1 MRAFVAAAVAG
12 TMFAGS
18 AFASDP
24 FNGQGWQRSRPP
36 AAIAYFKLP
45 LQASKSDKVS
55 YGLALT
61 APTPRRYGNVP
72 LLMGEAPKLLDLRF
86 NGAIPNTL
94 RLGEQPVWSMTPAGG
109 VDGQRRRRAAAS
121 SGRRALEL
129 GPRPRAYRRDRV
141 RRLHPGQKRMPR
153 HQYDDRRLCRT
164 CKLN

>member
-1 MRAFVAAAVAG
+1 MRAFVAAAVAA

-18 AFASDP
+18 AFASDA

-45 LQASKSDKVS
+45 LQASKSDRVS

-72 LLMGEAPKLLDLRF
+72 LLMGDAPKLLDLRF

-109 VDGQRRRRAAAS
+109 VDGQRRHLVGGLLNWGLGLALTAATVYGVYTLVKKECPAIS
-121 SGRRALEL
+121 TATGGCVEPA
-129 GPRPRAYRRDRV
+129 
-141 RRLHPGQKRMPR
+141 
-153 HQYDDRRLCRT
+153 
-164 CKLN
+164 N

>member
-1 MRAFVAAAVAG
+1 MRTFVAAAVAA
-12 TMFAGS
+12 TMIAGS
-18 AFASDP
+18 AVASDP

-61 APTPRRYGNVP
+61 APTPRRYGSTP

-86 NGAIPNTL
+86 NGALPNSL

-109 VDGQRRRRAAAS
+109 VDGEQRHLVGGLLNWGLGLALTAAAVYGVYTLLKKECPAIS
-121 SGRRALEL
+121 TTTGGCVEPA
-129 GPRPRAYRRDRV
+129 
-141 RRLHPGQKRMPR
+141 
-153 HQYDDRRLCRT
+153 
-164 CKLN
+164 N

>member
-1 MRAFVAAAVAG
+1 MRTFVAAAVAA

-18 AFASDP
+18 AVASDP

-45 LQASKSDKVS
+45 LQASKSDMAS

-61 APTPRRYGNVP
+61 APTPRRYGNTP
-72 LLMGEAPKLLDLRF
+72 QLMGDAPKLLDLRF

-109 VDGQRRRRAAAS
+109 VDGERRHLVGGLLNWGLGLALTAAAVYGVYTLLKKECPAIS
-121 SGRRALEL
+121 TTTGGCVEPA
-129 GPRPRAYRRDRV
+129 
-141 RRLHPGQKRMPR
+141 K
-153 HQYDDRRLCRT
+153 
-164 CKLN
+164 

>member
-1 MRAFVAAAVAG
+1 MRAFVAAAVAA
-12 TMFAGS
+12 TMFVGS

-45 LQASKSDKVS
+45 LQASRSAAVS

-109 VDGQRRRRAAAS
+109 VDGERRHLVGGLLNWGLGLALTAAAVYGVYTLLKKECPAIS
-121 SGRRALEL
+121 TTTGGCVEPA
-129 GPRPRAYRRDRV
+129 
-141 RRLHPGQKRMPR
+141 
-153 HQYDDRRLCRT
+153 
-164 CKLN
+164 N

>member
-1 MRAFVAAAVAG
+1 MRTFVAAAVAA

-18 AFASDP
+18 AVASDP

-55 YGLALT
+55 YGFALT
-61 APTPRRYGNVP
+61 APTPRRYGNTP

-86 NGAIPNTL
+86 NGALPNSL

-109 VDGQRRRRAAAS
+109 VDGEQRHLVGGLLNWGLGLALTAAAVYGVYTLLKKECPAIS
-121 SGRRALEL
+121 TTTGGCVEPA
-129 GPRPRAYRRDRV
+129 
-141 RRLHPGQKRMPR
+141 
-153 HQYDDRRLCRT
+153 
-164 CKLN
+164 N

>member
-1 MRAFVAAAVAG
+1 MRTFVAAAVAA

-18 AFASDP
+18 AVASDP
-24 FNGQGWQRSRPP
+24 FNSQGWQRSRPP

-61 APTPRRYGNVP
+61 APTPRRYGSTP

-86 NGAIPNTL
+86 NGAVPNSL

-109 VDGQRRRRAAAS
+109 VDGEQRHLVGGLLNWGLGLALTAAAVYGVYTLLKKECPAIS
-121 SGRRALEL
+121 TTTGGCVEPA
-129 GPRPRAYRRDRV
+129 
-141 RRLHPGQKRMPR
+141 
-153 HQYDDRRLCRT
+153 
-164 CKLN
+164 N